1 MWLQKGAVL
10 WGVLQGAGAAGRALL
25 GAGGGSSALRTRLG
39 EHKLLG
45 SSGLHS
51 CGVFNFA
58 AVSVVL
64 VLSAQSTG
72 HAELLGKGSFSR
84 TLEDQGSKDSRHGQW
99 QRRRRLDG
107 ALNRV
112 PVGFY
117 QNVWK
122 VLQKVSWTFGWL
134 FSM

>member
-1 MWLQKGAVL
+1 M
-10 WGVLQGAGAAGRALL
+10 
-25 GAGGGSSALRTRLG
+25 RL
-39 EHKLLG
+39 ENYKLL
-45 SSGLHS
+45 SSSRLRS
-51 CGVFNFA
+51 CGIFNFA

-72 HAELLGKGSFSR
+72 HTELLCKDSFSSK
-84 TLEDQGSKDSRHGQW
+84 LEEQGSTDSRQGQW

-122 VLQKVSWTFGWL
+122 VLQKVS
-134 FSM
+134 